1 MKKILII
8 LVFTCNYSIASDNE
22 EIIKSFFPKQVDVFG
37 VKILALELGTHN
49 LKVIGVNFDMLDGG
63 MNANVSKATKIA
75 ARDRSPIGKIP
86 TMDEAA
92 LDLKWVLDNA
102 GSLISGAVIDLSG
115 GNIP

>member
-1 MKKILII
+1 MTYMIKHGR
-8 LVFTCNYSIASDNE
+8 FT
-22 EIIKSFFPKQVDVFG
+22 
-37 VKILALELGTHN
+37 LEVTD
-49 LKVIGVNFDMLDGG
+49 KDRPEAIGVNFDMLDGG
-63 MNANVSKATKIA
+63 MNANISKAAKIA
-75 ARDRSPIGKIP
+75 AKDRLPIGKFP

>member
-1 MKKILII
+1 VPTL
-8 LVFTCNYSIASDNE
+8 
-22 EIIKSFFPKQVDVFG
+22 
-37 VKILALELGTHN
+37 VKILALELGATGH
-49 LKVIGVNFDMLDGG
+49 KAIGVNFDMLDGG
-63 MNANVSKATKIA
+63 MNATLSKAGKIA
-75 ARDRSPIGKIP
+75 AKDRSPIGKLP